1 MMMAL
6 KSTRRGAAPEP
17 VVLDG
22 STLTPDAVALIARD
36 GAPARLAPEAHARND
51 EARRAIADLLARGE
65 QLYGVT
71 TGVGALRAYRVPPDE
86 QDGYSLRLLRSHA
99 CGAGRPLSVELV
111 RAAMAT
117 RANQVGAGGAGVA
130 SELLDA
136 LLGALNAGL
145 TPFTRELGSLGTGDL
160 TSLSDIALALL
171 GEGRVWRGETLVDA
185 RIALAEAGVARGQV
199 GPRDGLAFI
208 SSNAVTVG
216 HAALLVVDAARLLDA
231 WLSVAALSFEAAAAD
246 PVVLDSRIHSAV
258 HRPGQAAVAARM
270 RELLA
275 GLDTRARKP
284 GPLGIQD
291 PYPFRAL
298 PQVDGAVHDAL
309 RALRETVGHE
319 LNFAGEN
326 ALIIA
331 EEGVALPNGN
341 PHAAPLANAIDGLRT
356 ALAQSAALIAA
367 RVSTMLDTSLT
378 GLPPFLARNPG
389 TESGALVL
397 EYTAHAAAAEVRS
410 LVTPVAAQT
419 VSVSR
424 GVESHSSLAPIAAR
438 RAHESLAALR
448 VVVATELVVAVRALR
463 LAHNEPL
470 GAGTRPLYE
479 AAAAL
484 LDADLADRPLHPDL
498 EAARILI
505 EGWVVV

>member
-1 MMMAL
+1 
-6 KSTRRGAAPEP
+6 
-17 VVLDG
+17 
-22 STLTPDAVALIARD
+22 
-36 GAPARLAPEAHARND
+36 
-51 EARRAIADLLARGE
+51 
-65 QLYGVT
+65 
-71 TGVGALRAYRVPPDE
+71 
-86 QDGYSLRLLRSHA
+86 
-99 CGAGRPLSVELV
+99 
-111 RAAMAT
+111 
-117 RANQVGAGGAGVA
+117 
-130 SELLDA
+130 
-136 LLGALNAGL
+136 
-145 TPFTRELGSLGTGDL
+145 
-160 TSLSDIALALL
+160 
-171 GEGRVWRGETLVDA
+171 
-185 RIALAEAGVARGQV
+185 
-199 GPRDGLAFI
+199 
-208 SSNAVTVG
+208 
-216 HAALLVVDAARLLDA
+216 
-231 WLSVAALSFEAAAAD
+231 
-246 PVVLDSRIHSAV
+246 
-258 HRPGQAAVAARM
+258 M

-309 RALRETVGHE
+309 SALRETVGHE

-331 EEGVALPNGN
+331 DEELALPNGN

-367 RVSTMLDTSLT
+367 RVSTMLDTGLT

-389 TESGALVL
+389 AESGALVL

-438 RAHESLAALR
+438 RAHESLDALR

-463 LAHNEPL
+463 LARNEPV
-470 GAGTRPLYE
+470 GAGTRALYE
-479 AAAAL
+479 RAAAL
-484 LDADLADRPLHPDL
+484 LDSDLADRPLHPDV
-498 EAARILI
+498 EAARALI
-505 EGWVVV
+505 EAWGTGV